1 MTDTSYNPSLL
12 RIAGVLS
19 TTVLCSLAVVLML
32 VTVMACGKED
42 SAQLPAA
49 STPSSAASSVVTAAP
64 EPTTTS
70 SLVTI
75 DCSDPRLTKQ
85 ILELSEENQSPFSV
99 RVLKLYSEVEELE
112 RTERLLRCRGTASLS
127 RGGESY
133 ITYHY
138 EIDRDGDSFI
148 GYEIGDA
155 VSTPTP
161 ATAPSPGTTLDHPL
175 SAGEALQGSNATEIR
190 VLGVV
195 EDARRQVAKEN
206 QFNDPPEEGKRFYM
220 ISIEVF
226 YPLASGSLR
235 VSESDFSLIGE
246 NRVVYEPF
254 DYTCG
259 VIPNELDGEIYAGGR
274 IQGNICFEIPE
285 DEGALVLIH
294 EPGYG
299 IESRRFLSL
308 PPIPEA
314 PPTQMPTAPPT
325 AEATPTRTPTTAST
339 PEPSPTQTATA
350 APTPEAPPTS
360 PPTLTPRPEPTP
372 TQAPTA
378 PPTAEP
384 TPTRTPTTASTP
396 EPSPTQ
402 TATAAPTPEAPPT
415 SPPTLTRRPEPTPT
429 QAPTAP
435 PTAEP
440 TPTQVPTAT
449 PTPPP
454 EISGRGTDVRYVDLP
469 AGEWIVEMSVSDVG
483 SREFIE
489 ILVGGDDVADVLAQ
503 GWHGRS
509 LITVGDERSEI
520 PPGETPIEVKVAQGA
535 SWALKFV
542 DPSPTLDPSET
553 ISGQGQDVKFV
564 ELAAGEWV
572 VEIAISGNSRCLGGS
587 CSDASFDI
595 DIGGDGVVLEWA
607 DTWNGRKLLGVGDA
621 YGEIPPGRMSI
632 EVEAE
637 SGATWT
643 LRFIRQ

>member
-1 MTDTSYNPSLL
+1 
-12 RIAGVLS
+12 
-19 TTVLCSLAVVLML
+19 
-32 VTVMACGKED
+32 
-42 SAQLPAA
+42 
-49 STPSSAASSVVTAAP
+49 
-64 EPTTTS
+64 
-70 SLVTI
+70 
-75 DCSDPRLTKQ
+75 
-85 ILELSEENQSPFSV
+85 
-99 RVLKLYSEVEELE
+99 
-112 RTERLLRCRGTASLS
+112 
-127 RGGESY
+127 
-133 ITYHY
+133 
-138 EIDRDGDSFI
+138 
-148 GYEIGDA
+148 
-155 VSTPTP
+155 
-161 ATAPSPGTTLDHPL
+161 
-175 SAGEALQGSNATEIR
+175 
-190 VLGVV
+190 
-195 EDARRQVAKEN
+195 
-206 QFNDPPEEGKRFYM
+206 M

-314 PPTQMPTAPPT
+314 PPTQTATAPPT
-325 AEATPTRTPTTAST
+325 AEPTPTRTPTAAST

-360 PPTLTPRPEPTP
+360 PPTLTPIPEPTP

-378 PPTAEP
+378 TP
-384 TPTRTPTTASTP
+384 TP
-396 EPSPTQ
+396 
-402 TATAAPTPEAPPT
+402 
-415 SPPTLTRRPEPTPT
+415 
-429 QAPTAP
+429 
-435 PTAEP
+435 EP

-483 SREFIE
+483 SREIIE
-489 ILVGGDDVADVLAQ
+489 ILVGGDDVAFVRAQ
-503 GWHGRS
+503 GWRGRS

-542 DPSPTLDPSET
+542 DPPPTLNPSET

-564 ELAAGEWV
+564 ELAAGGWV
-572 VEIAISGNSRCLGGS
+572 VEIAISGNSRCFGGS

-621 YGEIPPGRMSI
+621 YGEIPPGRTSI

-637 SGATWT
+637 SSATWT